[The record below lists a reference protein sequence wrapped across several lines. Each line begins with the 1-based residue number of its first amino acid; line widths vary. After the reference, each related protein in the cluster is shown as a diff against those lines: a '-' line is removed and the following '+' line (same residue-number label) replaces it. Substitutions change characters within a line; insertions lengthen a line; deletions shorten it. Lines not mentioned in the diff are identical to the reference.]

1 MKRPVSALAVAAL
14 VLSACG
20 TAPTTPPQP
29 APPVPPPVAPPQ
41 PPPTASI
48 ASLYRQPAERSLVDG
63 IRLYEEA
70 SFRPAEAALRRA
82 LGEGLADRRDRAT
95 AFKYL
100 AFITCAF
107 DRVAECEAS
116 FAAAFDADPAFTLG
130 ESEVGHPL
138 WGPVYA
144 RIAAQR
150 RQ

>member
-1 MKRPVSALAVAAL
+1 MKRPVTALAVAAL
-14 VLSACG
+14 VLSACA
-20 TAPTTPPQP
+20 TAPTPPPQP
-29 APPVPPPVAPPQ
+29 APPAPTPPVAQ

-63 IRLYEEA
+63 IRLYEDA
-70 SFRPAEAALRRA
+70 AFRPAEAALRRA

-107 DRVAECEAS
+107 DRIAECEAS
-116 FAAAFDADPAFTLG
+116 FAAAFDADPGFALG
-130 ESEVGHPL
+130 ESEVGHPV

-150 RQ
+150 RP